1 MSQSASPA
9 LVSLLA
15 MVAVVGGL
23 NLMHREGQAAPV
35 DGSMRARIQRVVDA
49 EVVPLKSEAEVDR
62 YLDQLVA
69 RAHASGEVN
78 ALTVEPGHEAIAR
91 LEGID
96 TMHRLQK
103 QAAFRQ
109 RMRTLSHE
117 LSRTQQKASP

>member
-78 ALTVEPGHEAIAR
+78 ALTVEPGTPLAR
-91 LEGID
+91 WPTTD
-96 TMHRLQK
+96 ASVRLPCASRYMSRV
-103 QAAFRQ
+103 AAAGAF
-109 RMRTLSHE
+109 
-117 LSRTQQKASP
+117 SR

>member
-103 QAAFRQ
+103 QAAF
-109 RMRTLSHE
+109 SHE